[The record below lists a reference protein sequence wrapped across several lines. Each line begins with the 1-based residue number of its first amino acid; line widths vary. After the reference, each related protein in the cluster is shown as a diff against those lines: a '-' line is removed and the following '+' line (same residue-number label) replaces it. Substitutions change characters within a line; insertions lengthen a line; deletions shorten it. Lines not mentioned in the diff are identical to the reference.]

1 MYNGKAE
8 EVETK
13 DHQEVASAGEEVGCR
28 FFEGGRHGKGAA
40 VRAAGLF
47 GLYQAQKC
55 DS

>member
-1 MYNGKAE
+1 MYNGEAKE
-8 EVETK
+8 SETK
-13 DHQEVASAGEEVGCR
+13 DHQKVPPTREEVGCG
-28 FFEGGRHGKGAA
+28 FCTEGRDGKSSA

>member
-1 MYNGKAE
+1 MYNGKAKE
-8 EVETK
+8 AETK
-13 DHQEVASAGEEVGCR
+13 DHQEVASAREEMGCC
-28 FFEGGRHGKGAA
+28 FFEGGRDGKGAA